1 MSVGKIILHLHHR
14 NEQTFLLT
22 NLNIM
27 KNTFT
32 VHFKNALGEFK
43 TEDMVLPFHSV
54 QEVSNWFEDTL
65 GLRAK
70 SISKH

>member
-1 MSVGKIILHLHHR
+1 
-14 NEQTFLLT
+14 
-22 NLNIM
+22 M

-32 VHFKNALGEFK
+32 VHFKNALGESK
-43 TEDMVLPFHSV
+43 AEDMVLPFHSV
-54 QEVSNWFEDTL
+54 QGVADWFEDTL

>member
-1 MSVGKIILHLHHR
+1 
-14 NEQTFLLT
+14 
-22 NLNIM
+22 M

-43 TEDMVLPFHSV
+43 TEDMVLPFRTVQSV
-54 QEVSNWFEDTL
+54 ATWFEDTL
-65 GLRAK
+65 GLRAS